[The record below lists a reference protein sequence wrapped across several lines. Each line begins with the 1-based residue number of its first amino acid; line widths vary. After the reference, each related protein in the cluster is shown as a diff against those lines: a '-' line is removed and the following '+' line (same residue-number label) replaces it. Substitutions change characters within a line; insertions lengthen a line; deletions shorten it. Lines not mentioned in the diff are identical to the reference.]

1 MSRTYHIQ
9 GGGLKCEKQSSG
21 KYFLHKILLYGH
33 RVFLYSLALVFSYM
47 VTGYV
52 FSTCII
58 ADDLHGTT
66 NIPLSECISLGSI
79 FATFGSAVIAV
90 LTLTSSS
97 QISSFEQKL
106 TVLKGQFSTLETSA
120 WIRWE
125 FLPRLSRERIRK
137 GQYNY
142 YRLDNATLCFEM
154 ETSKLSLPIPTV
166 RKDFRDLPIFSAWWK
181 MCRYKSG
188 YRAHIHKKGCISDFL
203 VWDCLMSMYRNII
216 IYRISEFFVWVG
228 ATFVIN
234 SVVYAFSYH

>member
-1 MSRTYHIQ
+1 MPETCHIQ
-9 GGGLKCEKQSSG
+9 AGGLKCEKQTSS
-21 KYFLHKILLYGH
+21 KYFIYKILLYCR
-33 RVFLYSLALVFSYM
+33 RVILYSLPLAFSYI

-58 ADDLHGTT
+58 TDDLNNAT
-66 NIPLSECISLGSI
+66 NIPLSDCISLGSI
-79 FATFGSAVIAV
+79 FATFGSAVISV

-106 TVLKGQFSTLETSA
+106 AVLKGHFSTHETSA

-125 FLPRLSRERIRK
+125 FLPRLSREHIRK

-142 YRLDNATLCFEM
+142 YRLDNPTLCFEIGA
-154 ETSKLSLPIPTV
+154 SKIILPIPTV

-188 YRAHIHKKGCISDFL
+188 YRVHIYKKGCISDFL
-203 VWDCLMSMYRNII
+203 VWDCLMSMYENII
-216 IYRISEFFVWVG
+216 VYRISEFFVWVG

-234 SVVYAFSYH
+234 SIVYAFNFH

>member
-1 MSRTYHIQ
+1 MTETCHIQ
-9 GGGLKCEKQSSG
+9 AGVLKCEDQTSR
-21 KYFLHKILLYGH
+21 KYFMHKILLYGR

-58 ADDLHGTT
+58 PDDLHNTMS
-66 NIPLSECISLGSI
+66 IPLSDCISLGSI

-106 TVLKGQFSTLETSA
+106 AVLKGQFSTHETSE

-125 FLPRLSRERIRK
+125 FLPRLSRERTQK
-137 GQYNY
+137 GQYVY
-142 YRLDNATLCFEM
+142 YRLDNSTLCFEI
-154 ETSKLSLPIPTV
+154 ETSELILPIPTV
-166 RKDFRDLPIFSAWWK
+166 RKDFRDLPILSAWWK
-181 MCRYKSG
+181 MCRYKRS
-188 YRAHIHKKGCISDFL
+188 YRAYIHKKHCISDFL
-203 VWDCLMSMYRNII
+203 VWDCLMSMYGNII
-216 IYRISEFFVWVG
+216 LYRISEFFVWVG

-234 SVVYAFSYH
+234 SIVYAFSYH